1 MKSRFVIAAFAA
13 VMLATPAFALD
24 LQAARMQGLVG
35 EQNTGYAKALKPEAA
50 SLVAEVNAK
59 RKAEY
64 QRISAQN
71 GQPVDVVA
79 GLAAEQIIS
88 KLPSGVAYQDASG
101 NWVKK

>member
-1 MKSRFVIAAFAA
+1 MKSRFLIAVAAA
-13 VMLATPAFALD
+13 VLMVSPAFALD
-24 LQAARMQGLVG
+24 LHSARAQGLVG

-64 QRISAQN
+64 AKISAQN
-71 GQPVDVVA
+71 GQSVDVVA
-79 GLAAEQIIS
+79 KLAAGQIAGS
-88 KLPSGVAYQDASG
+88 LESGNSYQDASG